1 MIIKSYE
8 TKLKIYNLVKN
19 NFFLLYGENFGL
31 KKDIKELII
40 NTIKKKDDSLEIL
53 SIYENEV
60 LENEEHFYN
69 IIYSGSLFSE
79 KKIITIYDATD
90 KIIEKID
97 DIYDKYPENV
107 FLIIFSE
114 ILDKKSKLRSF
125 FEKDSKTLCVACYQ
139 DSLKDLITLA
149 SQLFKKN
156 GIISSQ
162 ETINFLAEKCNN
174 DRDNLKNEIEKIKS
188 FTLERKKI
196 DINEIKSLINFSG
209 EHKAEGFI
217 NECLCGNI
225 NEYKKILSELYT
237 NTINHIF
244 FLRILSSKIQRL
256 LNIKE
261 MEIDHKN
268 LESLLS
274 TARPPIFWKEKP
286 LIKKQL
292 TIWSFNKLKKVF
304 NEIKDVELMC
314 KKNPN
319 LSRIIFFNFFTK
331 ICKKAN
337 NFS

>member
-1 MIIKSYE
+1 M
-8 TKLKIYNLVKN
+8 
-19 NFFLLYGENFGL
+19 
-31 KKDIKELII
+31 
-40 NTIKKKDDSLEIL
+40 
-53 SIYENEV
+53 
-60 LENEEHFYN
+60 
-69 IIYSGSLFSE
+69 
-79 KKIITIYDATD
+79 
-90 KIIEKID
+90 
-97 DIYDKYPENV
+97 
-107 FLIIFSE
+107 
-114 ILDKKSKLRSF
+114 
-125 FEKDSKTLCVACYQ
+125 
-139 DSLKDLITLA
+139 
-149 SQLFKKN
+149 
-156 GIISSQ
+156 
-162 ETINFLAEKCNN
+162 
-174 DRDNLKNEIEKIKS
+174 
-188 FTLERKKI
+188 ERKKI

-331 ICKKAN
+331 ICKKAS